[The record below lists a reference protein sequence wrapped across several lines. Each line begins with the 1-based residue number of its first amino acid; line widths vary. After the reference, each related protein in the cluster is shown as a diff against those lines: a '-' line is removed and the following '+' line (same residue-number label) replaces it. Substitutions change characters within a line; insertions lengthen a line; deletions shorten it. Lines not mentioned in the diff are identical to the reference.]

1 MKVKT
6 LIRFKDLEK
15 DTIREVGEVFEVTK
29 KRVGI
34 DVANASVMVIYDAH
48 RFGLST
54 LHQLRG
60 RVARDKKQGYCFLLS
75 ASSDPQAIERLKK
88 MEELKELPFIQVD
101 QKNNMRQRST
111 PAAKLYKE
119 LLQQYTNCVKILE
132 AVIYRNRK
140 LEGPEEEASP
150 LEEWLMNHA
159 DSRKKDLDTG

>member
-1 MKVKT
+1 MKFWKRRRKNRKKNRQRMSRKEDLLELLPEETIVLTEEVVNKI
-6 LIRFKDLEK
+6 LFLEK
-15 DTIREVGEVFEVTK
+15 
-29 KRVGI
+29 
-34 DVANASVMVIYDAH
+34 
-48 RFGLST
+48 
-54 LHQLRG
+54 
-60 RVARDKKQGYCFLLS
+60 
-75 ASSDPQAIERLKK
+75 K
-88 MEELKELPFIQVD
+88 MDELKELPFIQVD

>member
-1 MKVKT
+1 MKSWKRNRKKNRQRMSRKEDLLELLPAETIALTEEVVNKI
-6 LIRFKDLEK
+6 LFLEK
-15 DTIREVGEVFEVTK
+15 
-29 KRVGI
+29 
-34 DVANASVMVIYDAH
+34 
-48 RFGLST
+48 
-54 LHQLRG
+54 
-60 RVARDKKQGYCFLLS
+60 
-75 ASSDPQAIERLKK
+75 K
-88 MEELKELPFIQVD
+88 MDELKELPFIQVD

>member
-1 MKVKT
+1 MKFWKRRRKNRKKNRQRMSRKEDLLELLPAETIVLTEEVVNKI
-6 LIRFKDLEK
+6 LFLEK
-15 DTIREVGEVFEVTK
+15 
-29 KRVGI
+29 
-34 DVANASVMVIYDAH
+34 
-48 RFGLST
+48 
-54 LHQLRG
+54 
-60 RVARDKKQGYCFLLS
+60 
-75 ASSDPQAIERLKK
+75 K
-88 MEELKELPFIQVD
+88 MDELKGLPFIQVD

>member
-1 MKVKT
+1 MKLWKRRRKSRKKNRQRMSRKEDLLELLPAETIVLTEEVVNK
-6 LIRFKDLEK
+6 IFFLEK
-15 DTIREVGEVFEVTK
+15 
-29 KRVGI
+29 
-34 DVANASVMVIYDAH
+34 
-48 RFGLST
+48 
-54 LHQLRG
+54 
-60 RVARDKKQGYCFLLS
+60 
-75 ASSDPQAIERLKK
+75 K
-88 MEELKELPFIQVD
+88 MDELKELPFIQVD
-101 QKNNMRQRST
+101 KKNNMRQRST

>member
-1 MKVKT
+1 MKFWKRRRKNRKKNRQRMSRKEDLLELLPAETIVLTEEVVNKI
-6 LIRFKDLEK
+6 LFLEK
-15 DTIREVGEVFEVTK
+15 
-29 KRVGI
+29 
-34 DVANASVMVIYDAH
+34 
-48 RFGLST
+48 
-54 LHQLRG
+54 
-60 RVARDKKQGYCFLLS
+60 
-75 ASSDPQAIERLKK
+75 K
-88 MEELKELPFIQVD
+88 MDELKELQFIQVD

>member
-1 MKVKT
+1 MKFWKRRRKNRKKNRQRMSRKEDLLELLPAETIVLTEEVVNKI
-6 LIRFKDLEK
+6 LFLEK
-15 DTIREVGEVFEVTK
+15 
-29 KRVGI
+29 
-34 DVANASVMVIYDAH
+34 
-48 RFGLST
+48 
-54 LHQLRG
+54 
-60 RVARDKKQGYCFLLS
+60 
-75 ASSDPQAIERLKK
+75 K
-88 MEELKELPFIQVD
+88 MDELKELPFIQVD

-132 AVIYRNRK
+132 TVIYRNRK

>member
-1 MKVKT
+1 MKSWKRNRKKNRQRMSRKEDLLKLLPAETIVLTEEVVNKI
-6 LIRFKDLEK
+6 LFLEK
-15 DTIREVGEVFEVTK
+15 
-29 KRVGI
+29 
-34 DVANASVMVIYDAH
+34 
-48 RFGLST
+48 
-54 LHQLRG
+54 
-60 RVARDKKQGYCFLLS
+60 
-75 ASSDPQAIERLKK
+75 K
-88 MEELKELPFIQVD
+88 MDELKELPFIQVD
-101 QKNNMRQRST
+101 KKNNMRQRST

>member
-1 MKVKT
+1 MSRKEDLLELLPAETIVLTEEVVNKI
-6 LIRFKDLEK
+6 LFLEK
-15 DTIREVGEVFEVTK
+15 
-29 KRVGI
+29 
-34 DVANASVMVIYDAH
+34 
-48 RFGLST
+48 
-54 LHQLRG
+54 
-60 RVARDKKQGYCFLLS
+60 
-75 ASSDPQAIERLKK
+75 K
-88 MEELKELPFIQVD
+88 MDELKGLPFIQVD